1 MRICLNAAL
10 LAAHQTDYRAAGIS
24 HYQSQSLRALGEA
37 TPLGWQLEA
46 HVSPETAS
54 VAYPGIRLLPAAW
67 STRRPIPRILW
78 EQSLLPRAARGAD
91 LFHAMAF
98 VSPALVRCPQ
108 VLTIYDLSFI
118 REPDHLPAARRRYL
132 QIATRMSA
140 RRARRILTIS
150 AAVAADIV
158 SHFGIARAKIDIA
171 PPGVDRARFH
181 PLPVGEVA
189 AFRQAKQ
196 LPARYWL
203 YVGTLE
209 PRKNLPTLLEAYA
222 RIPSADRPPLILA
235 GGAGWGMDVI
245 MGCIERFHLG
255 DSVRL
260 PGFLPADEL
269 PLWYNGAELFV
280 YPSLHEG
287 FGMPILE
294 AMACGVPVL
303 ISDASALCEIT
314 GGAGLCAPA
323 RDVDAWVACL
333 QRAANDADWR
343 QVAGER
349 SLARATGYSWAETAA
364 RTIACYRAALA

>member
-10 LAAHQTDYRAAGIS
+10 LAANHTDYRAAGIS
-24 HYQSQSLRALGEA
+24 HCQSQSLRALGEA
-37 TPLGWQLEA
+37 VPPGWQLEA
-46 HVSPETAS
+46 HVSPEIAS

-67 STRRPIPRILW
+67 STRQPLARILW
-78 EQSLLPRAARGAD
+78 EQALLPRAVRGAD

-118 REPDHLPAARRRYL
+118 REPEHLPATRRRYL
-132 QIATRMSA
+132 QIAARMST

-158 SHFGIARAKIDIA
+158 NYLGIPRADIDIA
-171 PPGVDRARFH
+171 PPGIDHARFR
-181 PLPVGEVA
+181 PMPPGEIA

-222 RIPSADRPPLILA
+222 RTPSAERPPLILA
-235 GGAGWGMDVI
+235 GGAGWGVDEI
-245 MGCIERFHLG
+245 KGCIERFQLG

-280 YPSLHEG
+280 YPSLLEG
-287 FGMPILE
+287 FGMPVLE
-294 AMACGVPVL
+294 AMACGAPVL
-303 ISDASALCEIT
+303 TSDAAALREIAAE
-314 GGAGLCAPA
+314 AGLSAPA

-333 QRAANDADWR
+333 RRAANDANWR
-343 QVAGER
+343 QIASER
-349 SLARATGYSWAETAA
+349 SLARAADYSWAETAA
-364 RTIACYRAALA
+364 RIIACYRAALA